1 MECHKR
7 CQNKTRCNKK
17 TNFCQPKTF
26 TCLPKTKINTLT
38 KQCDPIPT
46 PMKRCYAGTK
56 RNKKTGDCE
65 NEFIK
70 LCKKHIM
77 VSNLDS
83 VIHTSWLTN
92 KDCNIFMIGERH
104 EPHTQCDSIFQMFK
118 DMMKENLALSKPIQL
133 DLMIEFLQEN
143 IANLK
148 PNALSDDDAQL
159 NFVRVYFQNCIKHHK
174 CPIRVHWT
182 DPSEI
187 SHVRNIPNWLNELAR
202 TDWKD
207 DSWTKNK
214 KITAFFNK
222 ESDISR
228 LLTENR
234 FVVKEI
240 EKASKINPKFT
251 LAFATKMFMDMYDYN
266 VKAYKCNWK
275 KLVRIQ
281 SRRVMDFY
289 TAARIIKSKMKHV
302 IFYAGSLHT
311 HSVTSILLELNFNL
325 NRDLPGTCF

>member
-1 MECHKR
+1 MECPKR
-7 CQNKTRCNKK
+7 CPNKTRCNKK
-17 TNFCQPKTF
+17 TNSCQPKTLKCS
-26 TCLPKTKINTLT
+26 TKTKLNTLT
-38 KQCDPIPT
+38 RQCDPVPT
-46 PMKRCYAGTK
+46 AMKRCYAGTK

-65 NEFIK
+65 NEFIN

-104 EPHTQCDSIFQMFK
+104 DTHTQCESIFQMFK

-133 DLMIEFLQEN
+133 DLMIEYLQED
-143 IANLK
+143 IVNLK
-148 PNALSDDDAQL
+148 KFVLLKKDAQM
-159 NFVRVYFQNCIKHHK
+159 NFVRVYFQNCIKHHN

-182 DPSEI
+182 DPSET
-187 SHVRNIPNWLNELAR
+187 SHVRNIPNWLIELSR
-202 TDWKD
+202 TGWLD

-222 ESDISR
+222 ESDVPR

-240 EKASKINPKFT
+240 KKEYKINPTFT
-251 LAFATKMFMDMYDYN
+251 L
-266 VKAYKCNWK
+266 
-275 KLVRIQ
+275 
-281 SRRVMDFY
+281 
-289 TAARIIKSKMKHV
+289 
-302 IFYAGSLHT
+302 
-311 HSVTSILLELNFNL
+311 
-325 NRDLPGTCF
+325 